1 MSTDVVAA
9 IIQGGAVGLAFLM
22 MSISY
27 LLARRGMEMFN
38 TFVSNHMTHL
48 TESID
53 KNTRVLESLE
63 DALNRRTLT

>member
-9 IIQGGAVGLAFLM
+9 IIQGGAVGLAFFM
-22 MSISY
+22 MVIIY

-38 TFVSNHMTHL
+38 AFVSNHMAHL

-53 KNTRVLESLE
+53 KNTHVLERLE
-63 DALNRRTLT
+63 EALNRRVIT